1 MGETGKGVI
10 LVLVSAAGFGSM
22 AVLAKVAYAGGA
34 NVVTVLALRFTAGAL
49 LLWALLG
56 LNLTRWSRRR
66 EAHGGASA
74 AGQEKVRVAVGLK
87 KSAYLFGMGALGY
100 GAVSTLYFASLR
112 YLPSSAVAM
121 FFYSY
126 PAFVTILAYLFFRER
141 LERRKILALF
151 LSASGT
157 LLMLWAPGLKWNTTG
172 VLLVLFGALIYSLYI
187 MAVTKAVSMVTP
199 EVMSVYVISAAA
211 ILFLGYGFVA
221 GQLRFALTLPAWLA
235 IGAIA
240 VFSTVVAIAAF
251 AAGLQKLGPA
261 WASIVSTFEP
271 VVTVLLAVTLLGE
284 RLTVYQLAG
293 GMLIMGG
300 VLLLQWVVKVKTD
313 RQPQPTGAR

>member
-1 MGETGKGVI
+1 MGESGKGI
-10 LVLVSAAGFGSM
+10 LLVLVSAAGFGSM

-56 LNLTRWSRRR
+56 F
-66 EAHGGASA
+66 GK
-74 AGQEKVRVAVGLK
+74 EKVRVAVGLK
-87 KSAYLFGMGALGY
+87 RSAFLFGMGSLGY
-100 GAVSTLYFASLR
+100 GAVSTLYFESLR

-121 FFYSY
+121 FFYIY
-126 PAFVTILAYLFFRER
+126 PAFVTVLAYLFFRER
-141 LERRKILALF
+141 LERRKIMALLLA
-151 LSASGT
+151 ASGT
-157 LLMLWAPGLKWNTTG
+157 LLMLWAPGLRLNVTG
-172 VLLVLFGALIYSLYI
+172 ITLALAGAFLYSLYI
-187 MAVTKAVSMVTP
+187 LAVTRAVSMVSP
-199 EVMSVYVISAAA
+199 KIMSVYVITAAA
-211 ILFLGYGFVA
+211 ILFVGYGAFA
-221 GQLRFALTLPAWLA
+221 GQLKFDLPLSAWLA

-284 RLTVYQLAG
+284 RLTAYQLAG
-293 GMLIMGG
+293 GSLIVGG
-300 VLLLQWVVKVKTD
+300 VLLLQWGIKTGTD
-313 RQPQPTGAR
+313 RQTQTN